1 MNNFLIVVQK
11 VFLLLFFV
19 STGNDQIADRNQFD
33 EIKNLVPYEV
43 DLSETITGVGL
54 RYMFN
59 ENNDLQILWQEYNWS
74 NSKYFN
80 LDNSRL
86 EEKPD
91 YGFNRIAVAFK
102 MKF

>member
-1 MNNFLIVVQK
+1 M
-11 VFLLLFFV
+11 
-19 STGNDQIADRNQFD
+19 
-33 EIKNLVPYEV
+33 IKNYVNYEV
-43 DLSETITGVGL
+43 DLSENIAVLGL

-59 ENNDLQILWQEYNWS
+59 EKNDFQILWQDYNWS

-80 LDNSRL
+80 IDKSIV